1 MYPKVKVRSQDT
13 DDQRS
18 GDDQIRNYSLF
29 LNDFQSFSI
38 YDSSSSVKEHQDVSQ
53 PLVARMPKN
62 YVPDIIRPTTS
73 DQKGAEKNNEKSY
86 DDNKSNIRASPVP
99 RPRAV
104 LSSPDNDVM
113 IGSKN
118 RTKRER
124 SSVLKNHNQTQ
135 NRHSQAQC
143 KVIMHNDK
151 NGTPVNSVKTK
162 DTDKIHLATKGLAT
176 SASSQKRNLK
186 SGKSSSI
193 RI

>member
-104 LSSPDNDVM
+104 LSSPGNFILLHLDRVYIFLVCCFPYFHAVWQVSKVM
-113 IGSKN
+113 
-118 RTKRER
+118 
-124 SSVLKNHNQTQ
+124 
-135 NRHSQAQC
+135 C
-143 KVIMHNDK
+143 MHF
-151 NGTPVNSVKTK
+151 
-162 DTDKIHLATKGLAT
+162 II
-176 SASSQKRNLK
+176 NLDW
-186 SGKSSSI
+186 
-193 RI
+193 